1 MEDSNIM
8 LSAAAPAAGAAQA
21 TGGGGGP
28 RRRLLL
34 QARGAD
40 VGLLAV
46 FISASACITGLRAP
60 VYTPA
65 LTAAVLAGV
74 VTLFVGLWLST
85 VGRRGGRGNFA
96 FVNLCLSFLAL
107 VVAVA
112 LGGDFDP
119 DLLLKLY
126 GALI

>member
-8 LSAAAPAAGAAQA
+8 LSAAAGAAQA
-21 TGGGGGP
+21 TGGGGP
-28 RRRLLL
+28 RRRLL
-34 QARGAD
+34 QVRGAD
-40 VGLLAV
+40 DYVGPLAV
-46 FISASACITGLRAP
+46 VISASACITGLRAP
-60 VYTPA
+60 MYTPA

-96 FVNLCLSFLAL
+96 FVNLCLSFVAL

-112 LGGDFDP
+112 LGGHS
-119 DLLLKLY
+119 
-126 GALI
+126 IRTCS

>member
-40 VGLLAV
+40 DCVGPLAV
-46 FISASACITGLRAP
+46 VTSASACITGLRAP

-112 LGGDFDP
+112 LGGHS
-119 DLLLKLY
+119 
-126 GALI
+126 IRTCS

>member
-1 MEDSNIM
+1 M

-107 VVAVA
+107 VVAVV

-119 DLLLKLY
+119 DLLPKLY

>member
-1 MEDSNIM
+1 M
-8 LSAAAPAAGAAQA
+8 
-21 TGGGGGP
+21 
-28 RRRLLL
+28 
-34 QARGAD
+34 
-40 VGLLAV
+40 
-46 FISASACITGLRAP
+46 
-60 VYTPA
+60 YTPA

-112 LGGDFDP
+112 LWGDFGP